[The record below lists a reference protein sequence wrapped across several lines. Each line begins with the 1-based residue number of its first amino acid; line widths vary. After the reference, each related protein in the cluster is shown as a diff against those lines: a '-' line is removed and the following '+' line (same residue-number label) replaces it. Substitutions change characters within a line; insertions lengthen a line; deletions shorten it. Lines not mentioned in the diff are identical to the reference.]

1 MHNQHL
7 IHPLLLHTSPH
18 CAIHTIVAILIRCL
32 FNPNY
37 FGEISWNFRNG
48 CRHFHF
54 WSLLWLESQFFWLIF
69 GLKLLPLLIQS
80 QFLLTSTNYA
90 TFPYFSPS
98 PSNLHFLVI
107 SFLMSSS
114 RQSVGRPE
122 FHVPVAGQGLP
133 PAQTLRLRLL
143 VKAAVDRPC
152 EETWQEPA
160 GWCPSSLAT
169 LKKPWEN

>member
-1 MHNQHL
+1 MHKPT
-7 IHPLLLHTSPH
+7 HPSIASPH
-18 CAIHTIVAILIRCL
+18 ISTLCHPHNFCHPHQMFVQPQL
-32 FNPNY
+32 FW
-37 FGEISWNFRNG
+37 WNFRNG
-48 CRHFHF
+48 CRHFYF
-54 WSLLWLESQFFWLIF
+54 WSLLWLESQFFGYIIF

-80 QFLLTSTNYA
+80 QFLLTSTNYT

-98 PSNLHFLVI
+98 PSNLQFLVT

-133 PAQTLRLRLL
+133 PAQTLRLRLP

-160 GWCPSSLAT
+160 GWCPSSLAK
-169 LKKPWEN
+169 LKKP